1 MNQLSPLGARPDL
14 GFGLGLRR
22 ELVQPILRQQPKL
35 DWLEILTDWYLEA
48 DARALASLLE
58 IRALYPLVMH
68 GGALSIGNREPLDQ
82 TYLGRLKGLTER
94 LQPTMISDHLCWNP
108 AGSSHSHD
116 LRPLP
121 RTPQTISHLI
131 DRIDQVQ
138 QTLGQRILLENISD
152 PNTHADDKMPEWEFV
167 ARVAEATDSLILLDL
182 NNIVSNSVWG
192 GFVAVDYIRQLPAER
207 IWQIHLAPMMRR
219 AEYDWDA
226 DISVMDDP
234 VWLLYREV
242 IQSCGPVATMLE
254 RNDDIPP
261 LSEMLL
267 ELDQAR
273 EIARQI

>member
-1 MNQLSPLGARPDL
+1 MSQLPPLGTRPDL

-22 ELVQPILRQQPKL
+22 ELVQPILTQQPEL

-48 DARALASLLE
+48 DTQQLASLLE

-68 GGALSIGNREPLDQ
+68 GGALSIGNREALDK
-82 TYLGRLKGLTER
+82 TYLDRLKALAEQLR
-94 LQPTMISDHLCWNP
+94 PTMISDHLCWNP
-108 AGSSHSHD
+108 AVSSHSHD

-121 RTPQTISHLI
+121 HNQQTITHLTN
-131 DRIDQVQ
+131 RIDQVQ

-152 PNTHADDKMPEWEFV
+152 PSTHADDQMPEWEFV
-167 ARVAEATDSLILLDL
+167 TRVAEATDSLILLDL
-182 NNIVSNSVWG
+182 NNIVTNSVWA
-192 GFVAVDYIRQLPAER
+192 GFVALEYIRQLPAER

-226 DISVMDDP
+226 DTSVMDDP

-242 IQSCGPVATMLE
+242 IRICGPVPTMLE
-254 RNDDIPP
+254 RNNDIPP

-273 EIARQI
+273 RLVRRL